1 MLDMNGQVWTPTV
14 IKKSVVAAPT
24 TTKHLETATVRATRL
39 LESTEVAR
47 VKYLSIDSVKILQ
60 DYRRVNGL
68 TQAQLDQACSFPKA
82 TINAIEGR
90 RLPPTPNQLNA
101 LKRKMHG
108 LVLD

>member
-1 MLDMNGQVWTPTV
+1 MLNMDGQDWNPTV
-14 IKKSVVAAPT
+14 IKGVSKIQGD
-24 TTKHLETATVRATRL
+24 TKKTLITATTRANRII
-39 LESTEVAR
+39 ESMEVAR

-68 TQAQLDQACSFPKA
+68 TQIQLDQACAFPKA

-90 RLPPTPNQLNA
+90 RLPPTPNQMNV